1 MSTTSLRRRVT
12 VLALALLGAGA
23 LYLIVLSAP
32 SSSKP
37 SDQSP
42 AARGTRALR
51 NLGYRS
57 VTLTCKRGKGKVR
70 ATCRWKAAK
79 AQKQCTGSLAVN
91 RKPVRGRL
99 VKVGKASCKAVPVKA
114 KEMMQFGF
122 NAYTDPGSL
131 KLQAQVGATVRR
143 LNVSWTQVQP
153 LPGQWNW
160 TAYDRQYQEILDAG
174 LKPLVMVFA
183 APCWSRPSTSCDTL
197 TSGPPDP
204 RFDPQ
209 WKEFV
214 HRVTLRYPQSIA
226 IEVWSEPNL
235 DAYFA
240 PKADPV
246 RYTTLLKDAYAEI
259 KSVSPAMRV
268 VSGGLVASGEPGRGP
283 AGMGDKPFLTAMYGA
298 GAAAV
303 MDGIG
308 THPYPYA
315 VDVAGDLV
323 WDPPAMTA
331 TLDRLR
337 SARDAAGGKQTL
349 WITELGESTTTQS
362 GFPPAVSPEKQA
374 ADMQTMLRT
383 AIAAPD
389 VPVVIIHTLTDAPHN
404 TAEGTVSAVIAS
416 LTGITVSY
424 VQINGGFGIFNETQ
438 QPKPAA
444 CVVSRE
450 LGGTLA
456 C

>member
-1 MSTTSLRRRVT
+1 MRTTSLRRRAT

-23 LYLIVLSAP
+23 LYLVVLSAP
-32 SSSKP
+32 GSARP
-37 SDQSP
+37 SDHSS
-42 AARGTRALR
+42 AAQGTRALR

-57 VTLTCKRGKGKVR
+57 VTLSCKKGKGKVR
-70 ATCRWKAAK
+70 ATCRWKATK
-79 AQKQCTGSLAVN
+79 AQKRCTGSLTVN
-91 RKPVRGRL
+91 RKPVRGRR
-99 VKVGKASCKAVPVKA
+99 VKVGKASCKAIVVKA
-114 KEMMQFGF
+114 KEMQFGF
-122 NAYTDPGSL
+122 NAYTDPDSL
-131 KLQAQVGATVRR
+131 KLQAQTGATVRR
-143 LNVSWTQVQP
+143 LNISWTQVQP
-153 LPGQWNW
+153 LPGQWDW
-160 TAYDRQYQEILDAG
+160 TAYDRQYQEILNAG

-183 APCWSRPSTSCDTL
+183 APCWTRPSTSCDTL

-204 RFDPQ
+204 RFDQQ

-214 HRVTLRYPQSIA
+214 RRATLRYPQSIA

-235 DAYFA
+235 DGYFA

-246 RYTTLLKDAYAEI
+246 RYTALLKEAYAEI
-259 KSVSPAMRV
+259 KAVSPAMRV

-298 GAAAV
+298 GAASA
-303 MDGIG
+303 MDGVG
-308 THPYPYA
+308 THPYPYG
-315 VDVAGDLV
+315 VDAAGDLF

-349 WITELGESTTTQS
+349 WITEMGESTTTQS
-362 GFPPAVSPEKQA
+362 GFPPAVSPAKQA
-374 ADMQTMLRT
+374 ADMQTMLQT
-383 AIAAPD
+383 AVAAPD
-389 VPVVIIHTLTDAPHN
+389 VPVVIIHTLTDAPRN
-404 TAEGTVSAVIAS
+404 TAEGTVSAVLQS

-424 VQINGGFGIFNETQ
+424 VQINGGFGIFTDTE

-444 CVVSRE
+444 CAVSRA